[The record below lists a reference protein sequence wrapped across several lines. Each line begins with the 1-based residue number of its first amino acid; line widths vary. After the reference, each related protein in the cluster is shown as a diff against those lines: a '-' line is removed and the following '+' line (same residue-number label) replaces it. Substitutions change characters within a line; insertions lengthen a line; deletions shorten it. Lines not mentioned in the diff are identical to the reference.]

1 MSDST
6 VTLMHTDCKS
16 MITSSTLTSIL
27 FYIQTK
33 VLMNVSIIG
42 IDEETFMETVA
53 QMERTSFN
61 ANPGM
66 HT

>member
-16 MITSSTLTSIL
+16 MITLTSIL

-53 QMERTSFN
+53 QMERTSFH